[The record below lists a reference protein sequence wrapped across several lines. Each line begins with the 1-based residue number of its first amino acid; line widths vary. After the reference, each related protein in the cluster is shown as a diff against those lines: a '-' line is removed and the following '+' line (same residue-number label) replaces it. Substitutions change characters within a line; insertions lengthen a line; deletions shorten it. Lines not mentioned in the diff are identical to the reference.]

1 MNTTYSRFP
10 LKRKSLLILGHPIL
24 FPLNNAK
31 IFAARTP
38 IRKMPSTPRSLVAG
52 ERIKTRISGL
62 NIVSEIASLVKKIE
76 RGIKLDYSL
85 IERQMGGDR
94 GASP

>member
-1 MNTTYSRFP
+1 
-10 LKRKSLLILGHPIL
+10 
-24 FPLNNAK
+24 
-31 IFAARTP
+31 
-38 IRKMPSTPRSLVAG
+38 MPSTPRSLVAG
-52 ERIKTRISGL
+52 GRIKTRISGL

-76 RGIKLDYSL
+76 RGIKLDYRL

>member
-1 MNTTYSRFP
+1 MPRFSQQERLSERCP
-10 LKRKSLLILGHPIL
+10 V
-24 FPLNNAK
+24 
-31 IFAARTP
+31 
-38 IRKMPSTPRSLVAG
+38 PRSLVAG
-52 ERIKTRISGL
+52 GRIKTRISGL

-76 RGIKLDYSL
+76 RGIKLDYRL

>member
-1 MNTTYSRFP
+1 
-10 LKRKSLLILGHPIL
+10 
-24 FPLNNAK
+24 
-31 IFAARTP
+31 
-38 IRKMPSTPRSLVAG
+38 MPSRSLVAG

-85 IERQMGGDR
+85 IERHMGGDR

>member
-1 MNTTYSRFP
+1 
-10 LKRKSLLILGHPIL
+10 
-24 FPLNNAK
+24 
-31 IFAARTP
+31 
-38 IRKMPSTPRSLVAG
+38 MPSRNLVAG

>member
-1 MNTTYSRFP
+1 
-10 LKRKSLLILGHPIL
+10 
-24 FPLNNAK
+24 
-31 IFAARTP
+31 
-38 IRKMPSTPRSLVAG
+38 MPSTPRSLVAG
-52 ERIKTRISGL
+52 GRIKTRISGL
-62 NIVSEIASLVKKIE
+62 NIVSEIASEKIE

>member
-10 LKRKSLLILGHPIL
+10 PKRKSLLILGHPIL

-38 IRKMPSTPRSLVAG
+38 IRKMPSRSLVAG

>member
-10 LKRKSLLILGHPIL
+10 PKRVSLLILGPPIL

-52 ERIKTRISGL
+52 GRIKTRISGL
-62 NIVSEIASLVKKIE
+62 NIVSEIASEKIE

>member
-1 MNTTYSRFP
+1 
-10 LKRKSLLILGHPIL
+10 
-24 FPLNNAK
+24 
-31 IFAARTP
+31 
-38 IRKMPSTPRSLVAG
+38 MPNTPRSLVAG

-85 IERQMGGDR
+85 IERQMGGDS

>member
-10 LKRKSLLILGHPIL
+10 PKRKSLLILGHPIL

-38 IRKMPSTPRSLVAG
+38 IRKMSSRSLVAG